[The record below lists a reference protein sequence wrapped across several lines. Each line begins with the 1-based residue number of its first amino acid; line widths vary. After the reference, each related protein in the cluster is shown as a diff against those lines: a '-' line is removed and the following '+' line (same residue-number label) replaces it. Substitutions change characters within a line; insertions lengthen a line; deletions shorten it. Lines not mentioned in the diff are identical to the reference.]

1 MIVFTQVAM
10 LAKRM
15 QVTEVVGA
23 AFGKGNNV
31 VDVEWRL
38 LSHFTAALTLMAI
51 AHPTTNPDNQSS
63 KTLKLKFS
71 N

>member
-1 MIVFTQVAM
+1 MVAQVVA

-15 QVTEVVGA
+15 QVAEVVGA

-38 LSHFTAALTLMAI
+38 LSRFTAALALMAI
-51 AHPTTNPDNQSS
+51 AFQYI
-63 KTLKLKFS
+63 LS
-71 N
+71 NFWRN